1 MRNKLFFLIKEM
13 LTLIVVSLF
22 VVAISAQRDHRS
34 IGLTRAFLEDGKP
47 RQIENRWEKVGKPN
61 PETPVIDFLIRF
73 YYYYYFVNNLCI
85 CVCVF

>member
-1 MRNKLFFLIKEM
+1 M

-47 RQIENRWEKVGKPN
+47 GVMIYKGLTLN
-61 PETPVIDFLIRF
+61 F
-73 YYYYYFVNNLCI
+73 Y
-85 CVCVF
+85 